1 MLFRVYINKVNF
13 ASREVW
19 QAVFTMRLGR
29 LLPGKLR
36 CVPHLEEQVEKGPL
50 KQEEAGHQ
58 HSKPPLTPLT
68 TCTCAATPASQA
80 PAFHLPLRLESNHTG
95 SATNDLC
102 IPFLRA
108 GWGRWSTLHT
118 SSCNSIRGSGV
129 ANHPV
134 LIVALRLFFW
144 KRYMGRLGITMPS
157 LLKQYQ
163 QRRPRQ

>member
-1 MLFRVYINKVNF
+1 MVGSVHD
-13 ASREVW
+13 AAW
-19 QAVFTMRLGR
+19 QTAARQTSV
-29 LLPGKLR
+29 
-36 CVPHLEEQVEKGPL
+36 C
-50 KQEEAGHQ
+50 
-58 HSKPPLTPLT
+58 
-68 TCTCAATPASQA
+68 ATPGRTGRKRTSKVGRGGPPALITSAYTLNNLHVCSYASQ
-80 PAFHLPLRLESNHTG
+80 PSSSLPPTLRLESNHTG

-108 GWGRWSTLHT
+108 GWGRGSTLHT
-118 SSCNSIRGSGV
+118 SSCTSIRGSGV
-129 ANHPV
+129 ANHLV